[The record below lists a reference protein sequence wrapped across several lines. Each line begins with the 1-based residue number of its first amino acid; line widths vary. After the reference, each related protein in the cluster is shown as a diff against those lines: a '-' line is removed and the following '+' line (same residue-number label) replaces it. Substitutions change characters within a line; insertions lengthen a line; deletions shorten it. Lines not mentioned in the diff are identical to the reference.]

1 MAEKLERW
9 RTLKQLEQWLEPAM
23 LFLSLVWLVIVV
35 IELTYGLGPL
45 LSLAATV
52 IWIVF
57 IAEFALRFV
66 LAPGKRTFLKHNWL
80 TLIALLVPALRLF
93 RALRVLRAARALRG
107 MRLVRVVSTANRS
120 MNALKATLQRRRFG
134 YVSLLTI
141 LVMVL
146 GAAGM
151 LSFEPA
157 ERVEGGF
164 VSYWDALWWT
174 GMLLTTLGSQFWP
187 LTTEGRVLAFLLSLY
202 ALGVLGYLTATFAS
216 FFIGRDA
223 GACRRGP
230 SSPQR
235 VLRRVCGRRG
245 RSGFLAGQR
254 IGEHFGDVT
263 ECRADDDGHDGRHD
277 GFGRAHLGE

>member
-1 MAEKLERW
+1 
-9 RTLKQLEQWLEPAM
+9 
-23 LFLSLVWLVIVV
+23 
-35 IELTYGLGPL
+35 
-45 LSLAATV
+45 
-52 IWIVF
+52 
-57 IAEFALRFV
+57 
-66 LAPGKRTFLKHNWL
+66 
-80 TLIALLVPALRLF
+80 
-93 RALRVLRAARALRG
+93 
-107 MRLVRVVSTANRS
+107 
-120 MNALKATLQRRRFG
+120 LKATLQRRRFG

-223 GACRRGP
+223 E
-230 SSPQR
+230 SSGELAGSADVLSLR
-235 VLRRVCGRRG
+235 KEIEALRRALETSVARP
-245 RSGFLAGQR
+245 APK
-254 IGEHFGDVT
+254 
-263 ECRADDDGHDGRHD
+263 
-277 GFGRAHLGE
+277 

>member
-1 MAEKLERW
+1 M
-9 RTLKQLEQWLEPAM
+9 
-23 LFLSLVWLVIVV
+23 SV
-35 IELTYGLGPL
+35 
-45 LSLAATV
+45 
-52 IWIVF
+52 
-57 IAEFALRFV
+57 ALDT
-66 LAPGKRTFLKHNWL
+66 GM
-80 TLIALLVPALRLF
+80 F
-93 RALRVLRAARALRG
+93 RRRG

-187 LTTEGRVLAFLLSLY
+187 LTTVVL
-202 ALGVLGYLTATFAS
+202 
-216 FFIGRDA
+216 
-223 GACRRGP
+223 
-230 SSPQR
+230 
-235 VLRRVCGRRG
+235 
-245 RSGFLAGQR
+245 
-254 IGEHFGDVT
+254 
-263 ECRADDDGHDGRHD
+263 
-277 GFGRAHLGE
+277 